1 MANNGSTSAAADN
14 IRRGGRT
21 AIQGAIASV
30 IVEATERNDWYQFTG
45 LEEALAITVL
55 IGVVAWAQN
64 QLEDL
69 AGYRIFD
76 PKDRKA
82 GAVELNRP
90 T

>member
-1 MANNGSTSAAADN
+1 MANNGSSSAGADN
-14 IRRGGRT
+14 LRRGGRT
-21 AIQGAIASV
+21 AIQGAVASV
-30 IVEATERNDWYQFTG
+30 IVEAIERNDWHQFAG
-45 LEEALAITVL
+45 LEEALAITAI
-55 IGVVAWAQN
+55 IGIVAWVQN

-76 PKDRKA
+76 PKDRKV